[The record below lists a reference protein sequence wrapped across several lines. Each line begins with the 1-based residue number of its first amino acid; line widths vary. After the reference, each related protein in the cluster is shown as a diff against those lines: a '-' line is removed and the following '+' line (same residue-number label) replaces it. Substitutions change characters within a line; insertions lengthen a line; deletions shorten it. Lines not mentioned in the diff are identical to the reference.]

1 MNNRILLRL
10 LLGFS
15 KRRERHCG
23 TTARVHLGTEQLEPR
38 ALLSATP
45 SVELLVVE
53 PIPRSVMPVTLPM
66 QEAGYSTTTLSQAN
80 VAPILW
86 GEGLSDP
93 GQPSAWNLTDM
104 PLGEFHSLLNFS
116 KRDTIDPLLA
126 PGNPN
131 FWHAHDFFVN
141 PSVSENSTL
150 ASLMQ
155 AGESGAAPTNNLSV
169 YWVPSLMN
177 TTTGD
182 FVTPLDSSIAYYA
195 VQKPLE
201 PSKIVD
207 MPAGLSIIAGSA
219 MPSERQPTA
228 VMFWNY
234 IGTSTQYDHIPQGD
248 EWQDLPLQAV
258 IMFPQ
263 FWDGKSLAGTN
274 FKDHMA
280 YDRGGDGGPSSH
292 PYLLPELQLQIH
304 YGHVPEDASLILTS
318 DSMTADQPDYAPGW
332 SMHADFIHTPWPE
345 RDVEGNLYD
354 GFARRVNDNLRWPTV
369 AGTDGNAARPNPMGL
384 QQPFTP
390 APLVLDPMLPGIDPQ
405 PVSDQPP
412 EDIPRDVPAMGP
424 HFPGTRPSRPLLPS
438 RPLPVVQP
446 RNPSLENLDDGQTV
460 MIVGQTFQDEYIDFI
475 DGTGL
480 VPSGSSHYS
489 TFYLG
494 QIEQGDD
501 SPNAEFLDYVREN
514 DLGDYAMVALS
525 FKDNT
530 PAGGY
535 GQMINQNASDY
546 NSNAIWEALN
556 DIRNGAWDAQI
567 DSFSEIMADRPDTQF
582 LLRVGYEVSLL
593 LFAYNGDQYVVD
605 WLDEQASAGVN
616 VFENP
621 DAFPE
626 LDRSAFVD
634 AYNHIVDR
642 IESRASN
649 VEFGFHPV
657 RGYNDTRWLYPGEEN
672 VDWVG
677 FSVFNNDVGMEVN
690 GTFNAEGLRLDPNL
704 EQSMDFAQLQGH
716 EIVIAEATAQN
727 PAASDPDLFIDYLD
741 RLDDVVQHYDVAA
754 LTYINSDWP
763 AHGWGPEWGDSRVE
777 MNPQVKAFFLDTF
790 GDGTRYLYSSTTD
803 GPIDRPDPT
812 DDQPIAPQPESP
824 APAPVPDDSTPSPI
838 DTPTNPVDAL
848 PQLAFSLDWP
858 GPDIWMVVDRTNAL
872 FGYAENIAAISSMS
886 ATIQNLDTGL
896 YLRRDGRFGVA
907 ESFDIEINRNNG
919 HWSLLHTPVAGGT
932 YRLVVT
938 AASVDGT
945 TQSQTTTFNVRGE
958 LSDPSVQDPVS
969 PPQEDPIQSQPIFT
983 VDFENSGAGIYTR
996 DQLRADWNTPAWSQ
1010 GVDEGRVSL
1019 VEQESG
1025 STVLAVEYPAG
1036 EYGTRE
1042 TGAQWKLNFD
1052 ASYTSV
1058 ELSYDVQ
1065 FEEGFDFVKGGK
1077 LPGLFGGE
1085 GNTGGGI
1092 PTGMDGFSARMMW
1105 RGNGRV
1111 VQYVYYPDQPE
1122 HFGHDMPWTDPAT
1135 GEDLMFTPGTWHNV
1149 VHQLKLNTPGERN
1162 GVLRTYFD
1170 GQLALEV
1177 QGLRFRDTTD
1187 FAIDGMYFSTF
1198 FGGGSD
1204 SWSTTADETIYFDNF
1219 RISEITFENQPQPVV
1234 PPEVAPEPVPSPNPT
1249 LPSVGAQPLPTT
1261 DVSLALAQAIADG
1274 RILAS
1279 PAVGDAV
1286 PHRFDGTP
1294 LQPLT
1299 TSSFNQAVP
1308 SSDWWSSVVMPV
1320 FGDDFSAPLHA
1331 HPLTVQATST
1341 GLLVGAPTETTVAVT
1356 GATTAEYKT
1365 PHRFD
1370 LQLELLQQDPAS
1382 QFAVEE
1388 YGDWS
1393 FTGRW
1398 LGGDTQPTA
1407 TLAQG
1412 SPVVWLDDVNFEQMV
1427 VVPTD
1432 GNADIEIGSNYAF
1445 VTVAGR
1451 TSLVLGPE
1459 GSRLEVLPEGIVVR
1473 GVPRGELAVG
1483 LLPESDEETRLRFLE
1498 TAGNR
1503 LETTQFSWDT
1513 HSNPFDIRVRY
1524 EFGAEES
1531 SEVLLA
1537 AYPHLTRL
1545 AATPDSLGQ
1554 AVGSS
1559 GYVSPR
1565 GELGLV
1571 STTGFDIDV
1580 PARGVLPTLPAVLTG
1595 DQLNTL
1601 RDMVRNDPAAIDP
1614 AGTLNRYGDTY
1625 WAGKA
1630 MLKLSQLTQ
1639 LAEITGQTDVRE
1651 RILTA
1656 LKNELSDWFTATGES
1671 GDKHFAY
1678 NAEWD
1683 TLQGYPDSFGSAGDL
1698 NDHHFHYGYFI
1709 HAAALV
1715 GSFDA
1720 EWAMNQKQMVD
1731 LLVADVAGTDV
1742 AGNMLPR
1749 LRSFS
1754 PMAGHSWASGHGA
1767 FASGNNHESSSESM
1781 NFATAVMLW
1790 GEMTGDTGMT
1800 GLGQMLYS
1808 VEAEAISEYWF
1819 NRYGTVFPESFQYE
1833 SLGMVWGDG
1842 GSHATW
1848 FSAEPEMIKGINFL
1862 PFHGGSLYLAEM
1874 ARDPTALL
1882 AEIEQLGGGVID
1894 DWPGIILQY
1903 EALVNPEAAANRLA
1917 LGGIGTEEGQTM
1929 AQTYFWTTVLS
1940 NIGTPTSV
1948 IRGDHPLSAVFQ
1960 KEGVTTYV
1968 AHNAGKENITV
1979 LFNDNTSIE
1988 VPVGETVTR
1997 QRLESSDQLVDPIVV
2012 DQLPDQPVREPTLPS
2027 TPSLSLVSSTNTVR
2041 LLVDSTTGLAFVQE
2055 SANEPLLI
2063 RRADDYFNGD
2073 VPLVRGT
2080 ATLVAAARD
2089 DLGRI
2094 RVLDVS
2100 EWGAFA
2106 WILDENGMFQAE
2118 EGPTDSTLSSKE
2130 VLFQIDLDGDGVI
2143 GMSSTP

>member
-10 LLGFS
+10 LLGFP
-15 KRRERHCG
+15 KHRERHCG
-23 TTARVHLGTEQLEPR
+23 TTARAQLGTEQLEPR

-45 SVELLVVE
+45 TGDLPVTDSS
-53 PIPRSVMPVTLPM
+53 PSSVMPVAMPM
-66 QEAGYSTTTLSQAN
+66 QEAGYSAPTLSQEN

-93 GQPSAWNLTDM
+93 GQPSAWDQTGM

-155 AGESGAAPTNNLSV
+155 AGESAAAPTNNLSV

-219 MPSERQPTA
+219 MPSERQSTA

-263 FWDGKSLAGTN
+263 FWDGKSLEGTN

-304 YGHVPEDASLILTS
+304 YGHVPEDASLVLTS
-318 DSMTADQPDYAPGW
+318 DSMTADRPDYAPGW

-345 RDVEGNLYD
+345 RDAEGNLYD

-390 APLVLDPMLPGIDPQ
+390 APLVLNPTLPGIDPQ

-412 EDIPRDVPAMGP
+412 ADIPSDVPAMGP

-438 RPLPVVQP
+438 RPLPVAQP
-446 RNPSLENLDDGQTV
+446 RD
-460 MIVGQTFQDEYIDFI
+460 
-475 DGTGL
+475 
-480 VPSGSSHYS
+480 
-489 TFYLG
+489 
-494 QIEQGDD
+494 
-501 SPNAEFLDYVREN
+501 
-514 DLGDYAMVALS
+514 
-525 FKDNT
+525 
-530 PAGGY
+530 
-535 GQMINQNASDY
+535 
-546 NSNAIWEALN
+546 
-556 DIRNGAWDAQI
+556 
-567 DSFSEIMADRPDTQF
+567 
-582 LLRVGYEVSLL
+582 
-593 LFAYNGDQYVVD
+593 
-605 WLDEQASAGVN
+605 
-616 VFENP
+616 
-621 DAFPE
+621 
-626 LDRSAFVD
+626 
-634 AYNHIVDR
+634 
-642 IESRASN
+642 
-649 VEFGFHPV
+649 
-657 RGYNDTRWLYPGEEN
+657 
-672 VDWVG
+672 
-677 FSVFNNDVGMEVN
+677 
-690 GTFNAEGLRLDPNL
+690 
-704 EQSMDFAQLQGH
+704 
-716 EIVIAEATAQN
+716 
-727 PAASDPDLFIDYLD
+727 
-741 RLDDVVQHYDVAA
+741 
-754 LTYINSDWP
+754 
-763 AHGWGPEWGDSRVE
+763 
-777 MNPQVKAFFLDTF
+777 
-790 GDGTRYLYSSTTD
+790 
-803 GPIDRPDPT
+803 
-812 DDQPIAPQPESP
+812 PQPESP

-838 DTPTNPVDAL
+838 DTPANPVDAI

-858 GPDIWMVVDRTNAL
+858 SPDIWMVVDRTNAL
-872 FGYAENIAAISSMS
+872 YGYAENIAAISSMS

-896 YLRRDGRFGVA
+896 YLRRDGSFGIA

-983 VDFENSGAGIYTR
+983 ADFENSGAGIYTR
-996 DQLRADWNTPAWSQ
+996 NQLRADWNTPAWSQ

-1036 EYGTRE
+1036 KYGTRE

-1052 ASYTSV
+1052 ESYTSV

-1219 RISEITFENQPQPVV
+1219 RISEITFEDQPQPVM

-1249 LPSVGAQPLPTT
+1249 LPSVGDQPLPTA

-1274 RILAS
+1274 RILSS

-1299 TSSFNQAVP
+1299 TATFNQAVP

-1370 LQLELLQQDPAS
+1370 LQLELLQQDSAN

-1483 LLPESDEETRLRFLE
+1483 LLPESDDETRVRFLE

-1554 AVGSS
+1554 SVGST

-1630 MLKLSQLTQ
+1630 MLKLSQLAQ

-1651 RILTA
+1651 RILVA

-1819 NRYGTVFPESFQYE
+1819 NRYGTVFPESFPHE

-1862 PFHGGSLYLAEM
+1862 PLHGGSLYLAEM

-1968 AHNAGKENITV
+1968 AHNAGEENITV

-1988 VPVGETVTR
+1988 VPAGETVTR
-1997 QRLESSDQLVDPIVV
+1997 QRLGNSDQLVDPIDV
-2012 DQLPDQPVREPTLPS
+2012 DQLQDQPAREPALPS
-2027 TPSLSLVSSTNTVR
+2027 APSLSLVSTTNSVR
-2041 LLVDSTTGLAFVQE
+2041 LLVDSITGMAFVQE

-2089 DLGRI
+2089 DVGRI

-2106 WILDENGMFQAE
+2106 WILDENGLFQAE
-2118 EGPTDSTLSSKE
+2118 EGPTDTTLSSKE
-2130 VLFQIDLDGDGVI
+2130 VLFQIDLDGDGVL
-2143 GMSSTP
+2143 GLP

>member
-1 MNNRILLRL
+1 MVQLRL
-10 LLGFS
+10 LLGFP
-15 KRRERHCG
+15 KRRERHGG
-23 TTARVHLGTEQLEPR
+23 TFAHVQLGTEQLEPR

-45 SVELLVVE
+45 GTEPLVSE
-53 PIPRSVMPVTLPM
+53 PVDLSTHPVDMPM
-66 QEAGYSTTTLSQAN
+66 QMTGHSVSTLSEEN

-93 GQPSAWNLTDM
+93 GQPSAWDKTGM
-104 PLGEFHSLLNFS
+104 PLGEFHSLLNFV

-141 PSVSENSTL
+141 PGVNENSTL
-150 ASLMQ
+150 ESLMQ
-155 AGESGAAPTNNLSV
+155 AGESAAAPTNNLSV
-169 YWVPSLMN
+169 YWVPSLLN
-177 TTTGD
+177 QTTGD

-304 YGHVPEDASLILTS
+304 YGRVPEDASLVLTS
-318 DSMTADQPDYAPGW
+318 DSMTADRPDYAPGW

-345 RDVEGNLYD
+345 RDAEGNLYD

-390 APLVLDPMLPGIDPQ
+390 APIVLDPILPGAPSTNPINEPPYAIPIMG
-405 PVSDQPP
+405 PVSP
-412 EDIPRDVPAMGP
+412 IPRL
-424 HFPGTRPSRPLLPS
+424 PSTLLPS
-438 RPLPVVQP
+438 RPQLEPILPLPTPNGPDLSLAWPTPDVVM
-446 RNPSLENLDDGQTV
+446 RTGVANGIHGTV
-460 MIVGQTFQDEYIDFI
+460 RD
-475 DGTGL
+475 
-480 VPSGSSHYS
+480 
-489 TFYLG
+489 
-494 QIEQGDD
+494 
-501 SPNAEFLDYVREN
+501 
-514 DLGDYAMVALS
+514 
-525 FKDNT
+525 
-530 PAGGY
+530 
-535 GQMINQNASDY
+535 
-546 NSNAIWEALN
+546 
-556 DIRNGAWDAQI
+556 
-567 DSFSEIMADRPDTQF
+567 
-582 LLRVGYEVSLL
+582 
-593 LFAYNGDQYVVD
+593 
-605 WLDEQASAGVN
+605 
-616 VFENP
+616 
-621 DAFPE
+621 
-626 LDRSAFVD
+626 
-634 AYNHIVDR
+634 
-642 IESRASN
+642 
-649 VEFGFHPV
+649 
-657 RGYNDTRWLYPGEEN
+657 
-672 VDWVG
+672 
-677 FSVFNNDVGMEVN
+677 
-690 GTFNAEGLRLDPNL
+690 AEGLSSLKLSIQHENGAYWRPDGSFGVRQWHDGNVVAPDGHWRLMFSPAAAGEYVVTVVATNVL
-704 EQSMDFAQLQGH
+704 GSRSVTTTSFEVTGESFITPPLLPP
-716 EIVIAEATAQN
+716 VIADPQ
-727 PAASDPDLFIDYLD
+727 PQPSDPP
-741 RLDDVVQHYDVAA
+741 V
-754 LTYINSDWP
+754 N
-763 AHGWGPEWGDSRVE
+763 PEPSPTPE
-777 MNPQVKAFFLDTF
+777 PEPEPL
-790 GDGTRYLYSSTTD
+790 
-803 GPIDRPDPT
+803 DPT
-812 DDQPIAPQPESP
+812 DP
-824 APAPVPDDSTPSPI
+824 APELPSP
-838 DTPTNPVDAL
+838 
-848 PQLAFSLDWP
+848 
-858 GPDIWMVVDRTNAL
+858 
-872 FGYAENIAAISSMS
+872 
-886 ATIQNLDTGL
+886 
-896 YLRRDGRFGVA
+896 
-907 ESFDIEINRNNG
+907 
-919 HWSLLHTPVAGGT
+919 
-932 YRLVVT
+932 
-938 AASVDGT
+938 
-945 TQSQTTTFNVRGE
+945 
-958 LSDPSVQDPVS
+958 
-969 PPQEDPIQSQPIFT
+969 
-983 VDFENSGAGIYTR
+983 
-996 DQLRADWNTPAWSQ
+996 
-1010 GVDEGRVSL
+1010 
-1019 VEQESG
+1019 
-1025 STVLAVEYPAG
+1025 
-1036 EYGTRE
+1036 
-1042 TGAQWKLNFD
+1042 
-1052 ASYTSV
+1052 
-1058 ELSYDVQ
+1058 
-1065 FEEGFDFVKGGK
+1065 
-1077 LPGLFGGE
+1077 
-1085 GNTGGGI
+1085 
-1092 PTGMDGFSARMMW
+1092 
-1105 RGNGRV
+1105 
-1111 VQYVYYPDQPE
+1111 PE
-1122 HFGHDMPWTDPAT
+1122 
-1135 GEDLMFTPGTWHNV
+1135 
-1149 VHQLKLNTPGERN
+1149 
-1162 GVLRTYFD
+1162 
-1170 GQLALEV
+1170 
-1177 QGLRFRDTTD
+1177 
-1187 FAIDGMYFSTF
+1187 
-1198 FGGGSD
+1198 
-1204 SWSTTADETIYFDNF
+1204 
-1219 RISEITFENQPQPVV
+1219 
-1234 PPEVAPEPVPSPNPT
+1234 PT
-1249 LPSVGAQPLPTT
+1249 LPNNPNQPLPTT
-1261 DVSLALAQAIADG
+1261 QVMQAIADAIADG

-1279 PAVGDAV
+1279 PVVGAAV

-1299 TSSFNQAVP
+1299 TAAFNQAVP

-1341 GLLVGAPTETTVAVT
+1341 GILVGAPTESTVAVT

-1365 PHRFD
+1365 PHQFD
-1370 LQLELLQQDPAS
+1370 LRIDLLQQSPAS
-1382 QFAVEE
+1382 RFAVEE

-1398 LGGDTQPTA
+1398 LGGNTQPTA

-1412 SPVVWLDDVNFEQMV
+1412 SPMVWLDDIDFEQMV
-1427 VVPTD
+1427 VVPID

-1459 GSRLEVLPEGIVVR
+1459 GSRVEVLPEGIFIR
-1473 GVPRGELAVG
+1473 GMTRGELAVG
-1483 LLPESDEETRLRFLE
+1483 LLPESDEETRLQFLE
-1498 TAGNR
+1498 IAGNR
-1503 LETTQFSWDT
+1503 PETTNFSWDT
-1513 HSNPFDIRVRY
+1513 VSNPFDIRLRY
-1524 EFGAEES
+1524 DFGAEES

-1545 AATPDSLGQ
+1545 AATPDALGQ
-1554 AVGSS
+1554 SVGSS

-1565 GELGLV
+1565 GTLDLV
-1571 STTGFDIDV
+1571 STTGFDIHV

-1601 RDMVRNDPAAIDP
+1601 RGMVRNDPAAIDP

-1630 MLKLSQLTQ
+1630 MLKLSQLAQ
-1639 LAEITGQTDVRE
+1639 LAEITGQADVRD
-1651 RILTA
+1651 RILTS
-1656 LKNELSDWFTATGES
+1656 LKNELTDWFTATGES

-1678 NAEWD
+1678 NAQWD

-1790 GEMTGDTGMT
+1790 GEMTGDKGMT
-1800 GLGQMLYS
+1800 DLGQMLYS

-1819 NRYGTVFPESFQYE
+1819 NRYGTAFPEGFQYE

-1874 ARDPTALL
+1874 ARDPAALL
-1882 AEIEQLGGGVID
+1882 NEIEQLGGGVID

-1903 EALVNPEAAANRLA
+1903 EALVNPEAAATRLA
-1917 LGGIGTEEGQTM
+1917 LGGIGNEEGQTM

-1940 NIGTPTSV
+1940 NIGTPTSA

-1960 KEGVTTYV
+1960 KEGVITYV
-1968 AHNAGKENITV
+1968 THNAGEEDVTV
-1979 LFNDNTSIE
+1979 LFNDDTSIN
-1988 VPVGETVTR
+1988 VPAGETVTR
-1997 QRLESSDQLVDPIVV
+1997 QRLEGSDQLLNPMLDN
-2012 DQLPDQPVREPTLPS
+2012 QLPDQPVSEPTLPS
-2027 TPSLSLVSSTNTVR
+2027 TPSLSLVSSTNAVR
-2041 LLVDSTTGLAFVQE
+2041 LLVDPTTGLAFVQE
-2055 SANEPLLI
+2055 STKDPLRI
-2063 RRADDYFNGD
+2063 SRADDYFNGD

-2080 ATLVAAARD
+2080 ATLIAAARD
-2089 DLGRI
+2089 DLGRM

-2106 WILDENGMFQAE
+2106 WILDESGLFQAE
-2118 EGPTDSTLSSKE
+2118 EGPADSTLSSKE
-2130 VLFQIDLDGDGVI
+2130 ILFQTDLNGDGVL
-2143 GMSSTP
+2143 GLPENL